1 MKLKN
6 GLVLKVRVKEHL
18 EEKDK
23 KQDREQKLKDR
34 FKLYFIVD
42 EENILVRIISF
53 FFVRKEDVVFKDK
66 NITKVDLDVAVLWSR
81 KRGEIEKKNNMTKD
95 F

>member
-66 NITKVDLDVAVLWSR
+66 NITKVDLDVAVL
-81 KRGEIEKKNNMTKD
+81 
-95 F
+95 